1 MTSLLRLTRAPPV
14 PHRCPATPFNPC
26 THAMALLLRLAPPS
40 VTMSEPARRRIVP
53 PRSTALRLVVKNDT
67 ELAPGLEVRAELSYL
82 SDSVVPLDDQLL
94 IQVGSREGAGE
105 TELLTIPIVVRPR
118 LVQSGA

>member
-14 PHRCPATPFNPC
+14 PHGCPATPSKPV
-26 THAMALLLRLAPPS
+26 TPHAMVSLLRLAPPS
-40 VTMSEPARRRIVP
+40 FTMSEPARRRIVP

-67 ELAPGLEVRAELSYL
+67 ELAPGLEVRAELSYF
-82 SDSVVPLDDQLL
+82 SDSVEPLDDQLL

-105 TELLTIPIVVRPR
+105 TELLTIPILVRPQ
-118 LVQSGA
+118 LV